1 MILLLLLW
9 MNSLMVEGSD
19 LTDITNKVLGNH
31 SGIIPAS
38 FGDFN
43 GDKLTDMIVLK
54 SNQGEE
60 TIITIKVSEPGLQLV
75 IVRAIF

>member
-1 MILLLLLW
+1 
-9 MNSLMVEGSD
+9 MVEGSD
-19 LTDITNKVLGNH
+19 LTDITGKVLGNH

-60 TIITIKVSEPGLQLV
+60 TITIKVSEPGFWLV
-75 IVRAIF
+75 TVHAIF